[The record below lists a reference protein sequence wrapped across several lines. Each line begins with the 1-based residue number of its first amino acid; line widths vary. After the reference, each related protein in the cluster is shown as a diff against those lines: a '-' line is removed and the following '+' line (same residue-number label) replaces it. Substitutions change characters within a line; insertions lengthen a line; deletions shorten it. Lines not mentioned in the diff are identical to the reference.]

1 VGVCLRG
8 RLAAGEGR
16 RESRP
21 KSATRE
27 ARRGDEEGW
36 GAALLQAQEQAQKRS
51 ARADAERWR
60 AQRRAEE
67 TECAARGGD
76 AAFSVRRSREERR
89 DAPAQIRQEME
100 AAADARRDDP
110 RLRKR
115 ERLADEARAKKKLF
129 FSKPRESEPY
139 FNTN

>member
-1 VGVCLRG
+1 MCLRG

-36 GAALLQAQEQAQKRS
+36 GAALLQAQEQARRES
-51 ARADAERWR
+51 IRADAARHR
-60 AQRRAEE
+60 AERRAEE
-67 TECAARGGD
+67 EECAARGED
-76 AAFSVRRSREERR
+76 AAFEVRRSREERR

-100 AAADARRDDP
+100 AAEAADALREKRARREGLYRD
-110 RLRKR
+110 
-115 ERLADEARAKKKLF
+115 ARARKKTF
-129 FSKPRESEPY
+129 YFSKPRNSELI
-139 FNTN
+139 NS